1 MREME
6 DSLTKDPAGIYNR
19 LDSAL
24 ASAPDSMS
32 YYRNMLL
39 KAKALFY
46 PFFVKKILRLYKG
59 LLTFATR
66 SFLMEIALVLSVSV
80 FELWKWK
87 RPFLCPY
94 ELTHIRCEA
103 NLSSM

>member
-1 MREME
+1 MIGYRSGYFLFGSEN
-6 DSLTKDPAGIYNR
+6 DRLVYKFDRIVIDLVCFIHSL
-19 LDSAL
+19 S
-24 ASAPDSMS
+24 
-32 YYRNMLL
+32 
-39 KAKALFY
+39 
-46 PFFVKKILRLYKG
+46 KKILRLYKG

>member
-1 MREME
+1 M
-6 DSLTKDPAGIYNR
+6 
-19 LDSAL
+19 
-24 ASAPDSMS
+24 
-32 YYRNMLL
+32 
-39 KAKALFY
+39 
-46 PFFVKKILRLYKG
+46 RLYKG

-87 RPFLCPY
+87 RPFLY
-94 ELTHIRCEA
+94 LFDLLYIRCEA